1 MLERDDEDL
10 AVEQLPGA
18 GRADDHEL
26 AEAKTVAH
34 ELPQERA
41 AALAEPSQ
49 PGSATPAQLRELGE
63 RIEQL
68 QAQLRALPIN
78 ELTRLDSYEGRL
90 RTASTQL
97 EQFSV
102 RLSELPEPNRWRF
115 GREEDPHAYE
125 RAHLTVGRNSW
136 DHDLQEVLKLKADL
150 EAELGNPHEM
160 RAERDG
166 LEAALRKSEREHS
179 AARDELAEREMRS
192 PGAWARETFGERPDR
207 PAALNAWEKGVR
219 RVAAYRVQYEI
230 KDQRDAI
237 GPRPENGRQLEDWRR
252 AQNEIERAERR
263 LGQDVGRGRDGGID
277 IGF

>member
-1 MLERDDEDL
+1 MSVSRD
-10 AVEQLPGA
+10 V
-18 GRADDHEL
+18 GR
-26 AEAKTVAH
+26 K
-34 ELPQERA
+34 
-41 AALAEPSQ
+41 
-49 PGSATPAQLRELGE
+49 G
-63 RIEQL
+63 
-68 QAQLRALPIN
+68 
-78 ELTRLDSYEGRL
+78 
-90 RTASTQL
+90 TQL
-97 EQFSV
+97 ERFSA
-102 RLSELPEPNRWRF
+102 RLSGLPEPTRGRF

-125 RAHLTVGRNSW
+125 RAHLTIGQNSW
-136 DHDLQEVLKLKADL
+136 EHDLQEVLKLKADL
-150 EAELGNPHEM
+150 ETELGNPQEM

-166 LEAALRKSEREHS
+166 LEAAIRESEQKHS
-179 AARDELAEREMRS
+179 QVRDELAEREMRS

-263 LGQDVGRGRDGGID
+263 LGRDVGRGRDGGID